1 MRPPSYA
8 TESWNLRGLAASG
21 ALVQDTPPLEMLNAK
36 CTDKIPAMKMKPP
49 RRVTFRTGLML
60 LAAATGWAG
69 QELRLSDLVAEALAN
84 NREIAAA
91 QKRYEA
97 ARQRPS
103 QASSLPD
110 PMFSP
115 GWTSNGNP
123 LPGAQ
128 LGVSP
133 TSAIGF
139 MVTQEVPYP
148 GKRRL
153 RGEIAAKDAE
163 AEFQTYQTAQLNV
176 LSRVKQAYYRLS
188 YDCSAI
194 PVLERNRTLLER
206 LLKITEVRYSVGRAA
221 QQDVF
226 KTQTQVSILESRVIQ
241 LERDKAARSAELN
254 MLLNRR
260 PGQLVDRPPELQA
273 KQSVQSLDE
282 LFAFASR
289 QAPMLT
295 RDQRMIERSELAV
308 NLAHKDYFPN
318 FAISGGYFNQ
328 GSMSPMYQGRLDIT
342 VPIYYR
348 RKQSA
353 ALTEQTQMLA
363 QARRSYEA
371 TNQNLHFQIQD
382 EFLAAEASW
391 KLLQLYAST
400 TVPQASLALESSMS
414 SYESGT
420 VDFLSVLTNYMS
432 VLEFELNYYEELRNY
447 YLSLSRIEEMV
458 GAPVVP

>member
-1 MRPPSYA
+1 MF
-8 TESWNLRGLAASG
+8 
-21 ALVQDTPPLEMLNAK
+21 LV
-36 CTDKIPAMKMKPP
+36 
-49 RRVTFRTGLML
+49 
-60 LAAATGWAG
+60 AAAVAAG
-69 QELRLSDLVAEALAN
+69 QELRLNDIVAEALAS

-148 GKRRL
+148 GKRKL
-153 RGEIAAKDAE
+153 RGEIAGKDAE
-163 AEFQTYQTAQLNV
+163 AEFQNYQTTQLAV
-176 LSRVKQAYYRLS
+176 LSRLKQAYYRLS
-188 YDCSAI
+188 YDYSAI
-194 PVLERNRTLLER
+194 PVLERNRTLLDR

-241 LERDKAARSAELN
+241 LQRDKAAREAELN
-254 MLLNRR
+254 ALLNRR
-260 PGQLVDRPPELQA
+260 PGQPVDRPPELQA

-282 LFAFASR
+282 LFALASR

-308 NLAHKDYFPN
+308 NLAHKDYFPD
-318 FAISGGYFNQ
+318 FAVSGGYFNQ
-328 GSMSPMYQGRLDIT
+328 GSMSPMYQARLDIT
-342 VPIYYR
+342 LPIYYR

-414 SYESGT
+414 SYEAGT

-432 VLEFELNYYEELRNY
+432 VLEFELNYYEELQNY
-447 YLSLSRIEEMV
+447 YLSLSRIEEMI

>member
-1 MRPPSYA
+1 MNSA
-8 TESWNLRGLAASG
+8 MSMKLIEHAA
-21 ALVQDTPPLEMLNAK
+21 
-36 CTDKIPAMKMKPP
+36 
-49 RRVTFRTGLML
+49 FRTSLIL
-60 LAAATGWAG
+60 FAALSAAG
-69 QELRLSDLVAEALAN
+69 QELRLNDLVAEALAN
-84 NREIAAA
+84 NPDIQAA

-97 ARQRPS
+97 SRQRPS

-133 TSAIGF
+133 TSSIGF

-148 GKRRL
+148 GKRKL
-153 RGEIAAKDAE
+153 RGEISAKDAE
-163 AEFQTYQTAQLNV
+163 AEFQTYQATQLQV
-176 LSRVKQAYYRLS
+176 LSRLKQAFYKLS
-188 YDCSAI
+188 YDYSAI
-194 PVLERNRTLLER
+194 AVLERNRTLLDR

-226 KTQTQVSILESRVIQ
+226 KTQTQVSVLESRVIQ
-241 LERDKAARSAELN
+241 LRRDKAAREAELN
-254 MLLNRR
+254 ALLNRHPR
-260 PGQLVDRPPELQA
+260 QPIGQPPELQA
-273 KQSVQSLDE
+273 KQSVRSLDE
-282 LFAFASR
+282 LFALASK

-308 NLAHKDYFPN
+308 NLAHKDYFPD
-318 FAISGGYFNQ
+318 FAVSGGYFNQ

-342 VPIYYR
+342 IPVYYR

-353 ALTEQTQMLA
+353 ALTEQTQMLT

-382 EFLAAEASW
+382 EFLAAQASW
-391 KLLQLYAST
+391 ELLQLYSST

-432 VLEFELNYYEELRNY
+432 VLEFEINYYEELQNY
-447 YLSLSRIEEMV
+447 YLSLSRIEEMI

>member
-1 MRPPSYA
+1 MEQRLRIDTYPSD
-8 TESWNLRGLAASG
+8 LAAFGRLKVTGQPSAYPSLPG
-21 ALVQDTPPLEMLNAK
+21 YRSRHS
-36 CTDKIPAMKMKPP
+36 AMQMNS
-49 RRVTFRTGLML
+49 RERNTLGIGLL
-60 LAAATGWAG
+60 WLAVASAAVG
-69 QELRLSDLVAEALAN
+69 QELRLNDLVAEALAN
-84 NREIAAA
+84 NPEIKAA

-133 TSAIGF
+133 TSSIGF

-148 GKRRL
+148 GKRKL
-153 RGEIAAKDAE
+153 RGEMAAKDAE
-163 AEFQTYQTAQLNV
+163 AEFQSYQAAQLNI
-176 LSRVKQAYYRLS
+176 LSRLKQAFYRLS
-188 YDCSAI
+188 YDYSAI
-194 PVLERNRTLLER
+194 PVLERNQTLLDR
-206 LLKITEVRYSVGRAA
+206 LLKITEARYSVGRAA

-226 KTQTQVSILESRVIQ
+226 KTQTQVSILAARVIQ
-241 LERDKAARSAELN
+241 LERDKAARQAELN
-254 MLLNRR
+254 ALLNRR
-260 PGQLVDRPPELQA
+260 PGQPLGRPPELQA
-273 KQSVQSLDE
+273 IQSVRSLDE
-282 LFAFASR
+282 LFALASR

-308 NLAHKDYFPN
+308 NLAHKDYFPD
-318 FAISGGYFNQ
+318 FTISGGYFNQ
-328 GSMSPMYQGRLDIT
+328 GSMSPMYQGRVDIT
-342 VPIYYR
+342 VPLFYR
-348 RKQSA
+348 HKQHA

-414 SYESGT
+414 SYETGT

-432 VLEFELNYYEELRNY
+432 VLEFELNYYEELQNY
-447 YLSLSRIEEMV
+447 YMSLSRIEEMI
-458 GAPVVP
+458 GAPVLP

>member
-1 MRPPSYA
+1 MNEAVTRISSRMQSASPAKIFSGIA
-8 TESWNLRGLAASG
+8 LAWIWFA
-21 ALVQDTPPLEMLNAK
+21 A
-36 CTDKIPAMKMKPP
+36 PA
-49 RRVTFRTGLML
+49 V
-60 LAAATGWAG
+60 ATG
-69 QELRLSDLVAEALAN
+69 QDLRLNDLVAEALAN
-84 NREIAAA
+84 NPEIQAA

-115 GWTSNGNP
+115 GWTSSGNP

-128 LGVSP
+128 LGKSP

-148 GKRRL
+148 GKRSL
-153 RGEIAAKDAE
+153 RGQIAAKDAE
-163 AEFQTYQTAQLNV
+163 AEFQSYQAVQLNI
-176 LSRVKQAYYRLS
+176 LSRVKLAYYRLS
-188 YDCSAI
+188 YDYSAL

-206 LLKITEVRYSVGRAA
+206 LLRITEARYAVGQAA

-226 KTQTQVSILESRVIQ
+226 KTQTQISILEGRVIQ
-241 LERDKAARSAELN
+241 LQRDQAARAAELN
-254 MLLNRR
+254 ALLNRR
-260 PGQLVDRPPELQA
+260 PGQPVGRPPELEA
-273 KQSVQSLDE
+273 KQFVRSLDE

-289 QAPMLT
+289 QAPLLT

-308 NLAHKDYFPN
+308 NLAHKDYFPD
-318 FAISGGYFNQ
+318 FAVSGGYFNQ
-328 GSMSPMYQGRLDIT
+328 GSMSPMYQARLDIKI
-342 VPIYYR
+342 PLYYR

-353 ALTEQTQMLA
+353 ALSEQTQMLA

-371 TNQNLHFQIQD
+371 TNQNLHFRIQD

-391 KLLQLYAST
+391 KLLQLYSKT
-400 TVPQASLALESSMS
+400 TVPQASLALESSLA
-414 SYESGT
+414 SYEAGT

-432 VLEFELNYYEELRNY
+432 VLEFELNYYEELQNY
-447 YLSLSRIEEMV
+447 YLSLSRIEEMIGV
-458 GAPVVP
+458 PVVP

>member
-1 MRPPSYA
+1 MSA
-8 TESWNLRGLAASG
+8 LA
-21 ALVQDTPPLEMLNAK
+21 
-36 CTDKIPAMKMKPP
+36 
-49 RRVTFRTGLML
+49 
-60 LAAATGWAG
+60 AG

-84 NREIAAA
+84 NPEIQAA
-91 QKRYEA
+91 QKSYEA

-128 LGVSP
+128 LGTNP
-133 TSAIGF
+133 TASIGF

-148 GKRRL
+148 GKRNL
-153 RGEIAAKDAE
+153 RGQIAAKDAE
-163 AEFQTYQTAQLNV
+163 AEFQTWQTAQLNV

-188 YDCSAI
+188 YDHSAI
-194 PVLERNRTLLER
+194 PVLERNRVLLDR
-206 LLKITEVRYSVGRAA
+206 LLKITEARYSVGRAQ

-226 KTQTQVSILESRVIQ
+226 KTQTQISVLESRVIQ
-241 LERDKAARSAELN
+241 LQRDQAARQAELN
-254 MLLNRR
+254 ALLNRR
-260 PGQLVDRPPELQA
+260 PRQPMGLPPELQA
-273 KQSVQSLDE
+273 KQTVRSLDE
-282 LFAFASR
+282 LFALASR

-295 RDQRMIERSELAV
+295 KDQRMIERSELAV
-308 NLAHKDYFPN
+308 NLAHKDYFPD
-318 FAISGGYFNQ
+318 FAFSGGYFNQ
-328 GSMSPMYQGRLDIT
+328 GSMSPMYQARVDIT
-342 VPIYYR
+342 IPLYYK
-348 RKQSA
+348 RKQRA

-371 TNQNLHFQIQD
+371 TDQNLHFQIQD

-400 TVPQASLALESSMS
+400 TVPQASLALESSLA

-432 VLEFELNYYEELRNY
+432 VLEFELNYYEELQNY
-447 YLSLSRIEEMV
+447 YLSLSRIEEMI
-458 GAPVVP
+458 GAPVLP

>member
-1 MRPPSYA
+1 
-8 TESWNLRGLAASG
+8 
-21 ALVQDTPPLEMLNAK
+21 
-36 CTDKIPAMKMKPP
+36 MKMKLP
-49 RRVTFRTGLML
+49 RRARFKTGLTL
-60 LAAATGWAG
+60 LIAASASVG
-69 QELRLSDLVAEALAN
+69 QELRLNDLIAEALAN

-139 MVTQEVPYP
+139 MVTQELPYP
-148 GKRRL
+148 GKLKL

-176 LSRVKQAYYRLS
+176 LSRLKQAYYRLS
-188 YDCSAI
+188 YDYSAI
-194 PVLERNRTLLER
+194 PVLERNRTLLDR
-206 LLKITEVRYSVGRAA
+206 LLKITEARYSVGRAA

-226 KTQTQVSILESRVIQ
+226 KTQTQISILESRVIQ
-241 LERDKAARSAELN
+241 LQRDQAAREAELN
-254 MLLNRR
+254 ALLNRR
-260 PGQLVDRPPELQA
+260 PGQPVGRPPELQA
-273 KQSVQSLDE
+273 TQSVRSLDE
-282 LFAFASR
+282 LFALASR

-308 NLAHKDYFPN
+308 NLAHKDYFPD
-318 FAISGGYFNQ
+318 FAVSGGYFNQ
-328 GSMSPMYQGRLDIT
+328 GSMSPMYQARLDIT
-342 VPIYYR
+342 LPLYYR
-348 RKQSA
+348 RKQHA

-391 KLLQLYAST
+391 KLLQLYSST

-414 SYESGT
+414 SYETGT

-432 VLEFELNYYEELRNY
+432 VLEFELNYYEELQNY
-447 YLSLSRIEEMV
+447 YMSLSRIEEMI